1 MYGSATL
8 SFKSIASKYL
18 SCSFL
23 SLSHGSTQS
32 AVACWQL
39 EKATREIFWGVDPTF
54 SMDNNES
61 YTIFYEFYI
70 ENSSVNLSNLMEV
83 SQITR
88 KTPIFTF
95 FF

>member
-1 MYGSATL
+1 
-8 SFKSIASKYL
+8 
-18 SCSFL
+18 
-23 SLSHGSTQS
+23 
-32 AVACWQL
+32 
-39 EKATREIFWGVDPTF
+39 
-54 SMDNNES
+54 MDNNES

-95 FF
+95 FFKHLFLVNNFFKHLNRNY